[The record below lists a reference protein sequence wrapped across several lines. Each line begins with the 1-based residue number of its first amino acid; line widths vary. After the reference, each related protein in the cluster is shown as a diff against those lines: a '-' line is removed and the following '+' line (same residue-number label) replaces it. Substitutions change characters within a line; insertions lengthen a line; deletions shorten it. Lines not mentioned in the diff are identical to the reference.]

1 MAIVQHLIVDEF
13 GVHIGK
19 HSERLQVMRIGEGTP
34 SERMITQAPLLHL
47 ETVVVTGRGVSV
59 SADAIEACTRRGIP
73 IFFLDSLG
81 RPYAALYSAGL
92 TGTVLT
98 RRAQLA
104 ALTSGLD
111 RAACARRGVAA
122 ALAFAEGKI
131 RNQGNLLRYMG
142 KYRKEADPA
151 LFAAI
156 DDSAGK
162 VLAHLDELARLRE
175 AAEVDDVRFELLGI
189 EGRAAQGYW
198 KAIQGILPEEYGW
211 PGRRRRGAKDPINS
225 ALNYGY
231 GILYSQVERALVLAG
246 LDPYGGFIHVDR
258 PGKPS
263 LVLDVIEEFRQAV
276 VDRTV
281 FGLANK
287 HFRIEQ
293 DERGRLT
300 EETRRKLADKVLERL
315 EAPVRY
321 EKRRLPLRAVLQSQ
335 ARHLAT
341 FLRSERDEYE
351 PFVAG
356 W

>member
-1 MAIVQHLIVDEF
+1 MAIVRHLIVDEI

-34 SERMITQAPLLHL
+34 SERLVQQAPLMHL
-47 ETVVVTGRGVSV
+47 ETVVVTGRGVSL
-59 SADAIEACTRRGIP
+59 SADAIEACTERGIP
-73 IFFLDSLG
+73 IFFLNKLG

-104 ALTSGLD
+104 ALAADLD
-111 RAACARRGVAA
+111 GEAHGRRGVAV

-131 RNQGNLLRYMG
+131 RNQANLLRYMG
-142 KYRKEADPA
+142 KYRKEADPD
-151 LFAAI
+151 LFAEIERGAEE
-156 DDSAGK
+156 
-162 VLAHLDELARLRE
+162 VLAHLGELKALSG
-175 AAEVDDVRFELLGI
+175 ASAVGDIRFELLGI
-189 EGRAAQGYW
+189 EGRAAQRYW
-198 KAIQGILPEEYGW
+198 RVVKQVLPARYGW
-211 PGRRRRGAKDPINS
+211 PGRKGRGARDPVNS

-263 LVLDVIEEFRQAV
+263 LALDLIEEFRQAV

-281 FGLANK
+281 FGLVNK
-287 HFRIEQ
+287 GVRIGQ
-293 DERGRLT
+293 DERGLLT
-300 EETRRKLADKVLERL
+300 QETRRMLAEKVLARL
-315 EAPVRY
+315 EKPARY
-321 EKRRLPLRAVLQSQ
+321 EKKRLPLRGILQSQ

-341 FLRSERDEYE
+341 FLRGERQGYR

>member
-1 MAIVQHLIVDEF
+1 MAIVQHLVVDQY
-13 GVHIGK
+13 GVHVGK

-34 SERMITQAPLLHL
+34 SERMVQQAPLLHL
-47 ETVVVTGRGVSV
+47 ETVVVTGRGISL
-59 SADAIEACTRRGIP
+59 SADAIAACTERGIP
-73 IFFLDSLG
+73 IFFLDRLG

-104 ALTSGLD
+104 ALALD
-111 RAACARRGVAA
+111 GEEGAYSRRGVHV

-131 RNQGNLLRYMG
+131 RNQANLLRYMG
-142 KYRKEADPA
+142 KYRKEADA
-151 LFAAI
+151 ELFQEI
-156 DDSAGK
+156 DRCAGE
-162 VLAHLDELARLRE
+162 VLAHLDELKKLAS
-175 AAEVDDVRFELLGI
+175 AEHVDDVRFELLGI
-189 EGRAAQGYW
+189 EGRAAQRYW
-198 KAIQGILPEEYGW
+198 HAIKQIVPEEYGW
-211 PGRRRRGAKDPINS
+211 PGRKRRGAKDPVNS

-263 LVLDVIEEFRQAV
+263 LVLDLIEEFRQPV

-281 FGLANK
+281 LGLANK
-287 HFRIEQ
+287 RVKLTQ
-293 DERGRLT
+293 GERGLLT
-300 EETRRKLADKVLERL
+300 KETRRKLADKVLARL
-315 EAPVRY
+315 EGAARY
-321 EKRRLPLRAVLQSQ
+321 EKRRRPLRAILQSQ

-341 FLRSERDEYE
+341 FLRGERDRYE

>member
-1 MAIVQHLIVDEF
+1 MAIVQHLVVDDF
-13 GVHIGK
+13 GVHVGK
-19 HSERLQVMRIGEGTP
+19 HSERLQVMRVGEGTP
-34 SERMITQAPLLHL
+34 SERLVQQAPLLHL
-47 ETVVVTGRGVSV
+47 ETVVVTGRGVSL
-59 SADAIEACTRRGIP
+59 SADAIEACTERGIP

-104 ALTSGLD
+104 ALAADLD
-111 RAACARRGVAA
+111 AEAHGRRGVAA

-131 RNQGNLLRYMG
+131 RNQANLLRYMG
-142 KYRKEADPA
+142 KYRKEADPE
-151 LFAAI
+151 LYGEI
-156 DDSAGK
+156 QHSVGQ
-162 VLAHLDELARLRE
+162 VLAHLADLERLAGASRVE
-175 AAEVDDVRFELLGI
+175 EVRFELLGI
-189 EGRAAQGYW
+189 EGRAAQWYW
-198 KAIQGILPEEYGW
+198 RAAKGMVPEEYGW
-211 PGRRRRGAKDPINS
+211 PGRRGRGARDAVNS

-263 LVLDVIEEFRQAV
+263 LVLDLIEEFRQAV

-281 FGLANK
+281 LGLANK
-287 HFRIEQ
+287 RVKLEQ
-293 DERGRLT
+293 DERGLLMQ
-300 EETRRKLADKVLERL
+300 ETRRQLAEKVLARL
-315 EAPVRY
+315 EGATRY
-321 EKRRLPLRAVLQSQ
+321 EKKRLPLRAVIQSQ

-341 FLRSERDEYE
+341 FLRGERDRYE
-351 PFVAG
+351 PFVAD

>member
-1 MAIVQHLIVDEF
+1 MAIIHHLIVDEF

-19 HSERLQVMRIGEGTP
+19 HSERLQVMRIGEGAP
-34 SERMITQAPLLHL
+34 SERMVQEAPLLHL
-47 ETVVVTGRGVSV
+47 EMVVITGKGISL
-59 SADAIEACTRRGIP
+59 SADAIEACTERGIP

-92 TGTVLT
+92 AGTVLT

-104 ALTSGLD
+104 ALAADLD
-111 RAACARRGVAA
+111 GETYGRRGVQV

-131 RNQGNLLRYMG
+131 RNQANLLRYMG

-151 LFAAI
+151 LFQEI
-156 DDSAGK
+156 DRCAGQ
-162 VLAHLDELARLRE
+162 VLAHLTDLEKLQGMARVNDIRS
-175 AAEVDDVRFELLGI
+175 ELLGI
-189 EGRAAQGYW
+189 EGRAAQAYW
-198 KAIQGILPEEYGW
+198 QAIRLILPDKYSW
-211 PGRRRRGAKDPINS
+211 PGRRHRGARDPVNS

-263 LVLDVIEEFRQAV
+263 LVLDLIEEFRQAV
-276 VDRTV
+276 VDRTIL
-281 FGLANK
+281 GLAGK
-287 HFRIEQ
+287 RVAIEQ
-293 DERGRLT
+293 DEKGLLT
-300 EETRRKLADKVLERL
+300 QETRRMLADKVLARL
-315 EAPVRY
+315 EGVARY
-321 EKRRLPLRAVLQSQ
+321 EKKRLPLRAILQSQ

-341 FLRSERDEYE
+341 FLRGERERYS
-351 PFVAG
+351 PFVAT

>member
-1 MAIVQHLIVDEF
+1 MAIVQHLVVDQY
-13 GVHIGK
+13 GVHVGK

-34 SERMITQAPLLHL
+34 SERMVQQAPLLHL
-47 ETVVVTGRGVSV
+47 ETVVVTGRGISL
-59 SADAIEACTRRGIP
+59 SADAIAACTERGIP

-104 ALTSGLD
+104 ALALD
-111 RAACARRGVAA
+111 TEEDAYSRRGVHV
-122 ALAFAEGKI
+122 ALAFAQGKI
-131 RNQGNLLRYMG
+131 RNQANLLRYMG
-142 KYRKEADPA
+142 KYRKEADSE
-151 LFAAI
+151 LFREI
-156 DDSAGK
+156 DRCAGE
-162 VLAHLDELARLRE
+162 VLAHLDDLKRLAS
-175 AAEVDDVRFELLGI
+175 AKHVDDVRFELLGI
-189 EGRAAQGYW
+189 EGRAAQQYW
-198 KAIQGILPEEYGW
+198 RAIKQIVPGEYGW
-211 PGRRRRGAKDPINS
+211 PGRKRRGAKDPVNS

-263 LVLDVIEEFRQAV
+263 LVLDLIEEFRQAV

-281 FGLANK
+281 LGLANK
-287 HFRIEQ
+287 RVKLAQ
-293 DERGRLT
+293 DERGLLT
-300 EETRRKLADKVLERL
+300 KETRRKLADKVLARL
-315 EAPVRY
+315 EGAARY
-321 EKRRLPLRAVLQSQ
+321 EKRRRPLRAILQSQ

-341 FLRSERDEYE
+341 FLRGERDRYE

>member
-34 SERMITQAPLLHL
+34 SERMVQQAPLLHL
-47 ETVVVTGRGVSV
+47 QTVVVSGRGVSV
-59 SADAIEACTRRGIP
+59 SADAIEACTERGIP

-104 ALTSGLD
+104 ALASDLD
-111 RAACARRGVAA
+111 SEIYGRRGVAV
-122 ALAFAEGKI
+122 ALAFAGSKI
-131 RNQGNLLRYMG
+131 RNQANLLRYMG
-142 KYRKEADPA
+142 KYRKQADPV
-151 LFAAI
+151 LYQEIERRAAQ
-156 DDSAGK
+156 
-162 VLAHLDELARLRE
+162 VLDHLAKLKKLEGAAR
-175 AAEVDDVRFELLGI
+175 VDDIRFELLGV
-189 EGRAAQGYW
+189 EGRAAQRYW
-198 KAIQGILPEEYGW
+198 SAIKQILPPEYGW
-211 PGRRRRGAKDPINS
+211 PGRKGRGARDAVNS

-231 GILYSQVERALVLAG
+231 GVLYSQVERAIVLAG

-263 LVLDVIEEFRQAV
+263 LVLDLIEEFRQAI

-281 FGLANK
+281 LGLANK
-287 HFRIEQ
+287 GVRLEQ
-293 DERGRLT
+293 DERGLL
-300 EETRRKLADKVLERL
+300 EKETRRKIADKVLQRL
-315 EAPVRY
+315 EAPARY
-321 EKRRLPLRAVLQSQ
+321 EKRRLPLRAILQSQ

-341 FLRSERDEYE
+341 FLRGEREQYE
-351 PFVAG
+351 PFVAS

>member
-1 MAIVQHLIVDEF
+1 MSIVQHLIVDGY

-19 HSERLQVMRIGEGTP
+19 RSERLQVMRVGEGTP
-34 SERMITQAPLLHL
+34 TERLVQQAPLLHL
-47 ETVVVTGRGVSV
+47 DTVVVTGRGVSM
-59 SADAIEACTRRGIP
+59 SADAIKACTDRGIP
-73 IFFLDSLG
+73 VFFLDNLG

-98 RRAQLA
+98 RRAQLS
-104 ALTSGLD
+104 ALDCGLD
-111 RAACARRGVAA
+111 REACTRRGVCA

-131 RNQGNLLRYMG
+131 RNQVNLLRYMA
-142 KYRKEADPA
+142 KYRKEADPD
-151 LFAAI
+151 LFQEMERCAVEA
-156 DDSAGK
+156 
-162 VLAHLDELARLRE
+162 LAHLDELQGLEDAPHVE
-175 AAEVDDVRFELLGI
+175 EIRFELLGI
-189 EGRAAQGYW
+189 EGRAAQWYW
-198 KAIQGILPEEYGW
+198 KAIRKVLPDRYGW
-211 PGRRRRGAKDPINS
+211 PGRRGRGARDPVNS

-263 LVLDVIEEFRQAV
+263 LVLDLIEEFRQAV

-281 FGLANK
+281 FALANK
-287 HFRIEQ
+287 RVKLEQ
-293 DERGRLT
+293 DERGFLAK
-300 EETRRKLADKVLERL
+300 ETRRKLADKVLARL
-315 EAPVRY
+315 DKPARY
-321 EKRRLPLRAVLQSQ
+321 EGRRRPLRAILQYQ

-341 FLRSERDEYE
+341 YLRGERDQYR

>member
-1 MAIVQHLIVDEF
+1 MPIVQHLIVDEY

-34 SERMITQAPLLHL
+34 SERMVQQAPLLHL

-59 SADAIEACTRRGIP
+59 SADAIEACTERGTP

-104 ALTSGLD
+104 ALASDLD
-111 RAACARRGVAA
+111 GEVYGRRGVTL

-131 RNQGNLLRYMG
+131 RNQANLLRYMG
-142 KYRKEADPA
+142 KYRKQADPDLYQEIERRA
-151 LFAAI
+151 GRVLDHLAELEKLAGAA
-156 DDSAGK
+156 
-162 VLAHLDELARLRE
+162 R
-175 AAEVDDVRFELLGI
+175 VDDIRFEILGV
-189 EGRAAQGYW
+189 EGRAAQHYW
-198 KAIQGILPEEYGW
+198 SAIKQVLPPEYEW
-211 PGRRRRGAKDPINS
+211 PGRKGRGARDAINS

-231 GILYSQVERALVLAG
+231 GVLYSQVERAIVLAG

-263 LVLDVIEEFRQAV
+263 LVLDLIEEFRQAA
-276 VDRTV
+276 VDRTI
-281 FGLANK
+281 FALANK
-287 HFRIEQ
+287 GVRLAQ
-293 DERGRLT
+293 DERGRL
-300 EETRRKLADKVLERL
+300 EKETRRKIAEKVLHRL
-315 EAPVRY
+315 ESPARY
-321 EKRRLPLRAVLQSQ
+321 EKRRLPLRAILQSQ

-341 FLRSERDEYE
+341 FLRGERAKYR
-351 PFVAG
+351 PFVAS

>member
-1 MAIVQHLIVDEF
+1 MAIIQHLVVDEF
-13 GVHIGK
+13 GTHVGK
-19 HSERLQVMRIGEGTP
+19 HSERLQVMRVGEGTP
-34 SERMITQAPLLHL
+34 SERMIQQAPLLHL
-47 ETVVVTGRGVSV
+47 ESVIVSGRGISLSV
-59 SADAIEACTRRGIP
+59 DAIEACTERGIP

-104 ALTSGLD
+104 ALASDLD
-111 RAACARRGVAA
+111 GEVHGRRGVAV

-131 RNQGNLLRYMG
+131 RNQANLLRYMG
-142 KYRKEADPA
+142 KYRKETNPE
-151 LFAAI
+151 LYREI
-156 DDSAGK
+156 DRRTGE
-162 VLAHLDELARLRE
+162 VLAHLPELEKLAGAAR
-175 AAEVDDVRFELLGI
+175 VDDVRFELLGI
-189 EGRAAQGYW
+189 EGRAAQRYW
-198 KAIQGILPEEYGW
+198 AAVKQVLPEEVGW
-211 PGRRRRGAKDPINS
+211 PGRKGRGAKDPVNS

-263 LVLDVIEEFRQAV
+263 LVLDLIEEFRQAV

-281 FGLANK
+281 FGLVNK
-287 HFRIEQ
+287 GVKLEQ
-293 DERGRLT
+293 DERGLLAQD
-300 EETRRKLADKVLERL
+300 TRRALADKVLARL
-315 EAPVRY
+315 EGAARY
-321 EKRRLPLRAVLQSQ
+321 EKRRLPLRGILQSQ

-341 FLRSERDEYE
+341 FLRGERERYE
-351 PFVAG
+351 PFVAS

>member
-1 MAIVQHLIVDEF
+1 MSIIQHLIVDEY
-13 GVHIGK
+13 GLHVGK

-34 SERMITQAPLLHL
+34 SERMVQEAPLLHL
-47 ETVVVTGRGVSV
+47 ESVVVSGRGVSL
-59 SADAIEACTRRGIP
+59 SADAIEACTERGIP

-104 ALTSGLD
+104 ALAADLD
-111 RAACARRGVAA
+111 GVVYGRRGVAA
-122 ALAFAEGKI
+122 ALAFAGGKL
-131 RNQGNLLRYMG
+131 RNQANLLRYMG
-142 KYRKEADPA
+142 KYRKEANPELYA
-151 LFAAI
+151 EI
-156 DDSAGK
+156 ERCAGQ
-162 VLAHLDELARLRE
+162 VLAHLAGLDRLAG
-175 AAEVDDVRFELLGI
+175 AARVDDIRFELLGV
-189 EGRAAQGYW
+189 EGRAAQAYW
-198 KAIQGILPEEYGW
+198 SAIKLVVPEEYSW
-211 PGRRRRGAKDPINS
+211 PGRERRGARDPLNS

-263 LVLDVIEEFRQAV
+263 LVLDLIEEFRQAV

-281 FGLANK
+281 LGLANK
-287 HFRIEQ
+287 HVPLQQ
-293 DERGRLT
+293 DERGLLT
-300 EETRRKLADKVLERL
+300 QETRRRLADKVLARL
-315 EAPVRY
+315 EGAARY
-321 EKRRLPLRAVLQSQ
+321 EKKQQPLRAILQSQ

-341 FLRSERDEYE
+341 FLRGEREQYE

>member
-1 MAIVQHLIVDEF
+1 MAIVQHLIVDGF
-13 GVHIGK
+13 GVHVGK

-34 SERMITQAPLLHL
+34 SERMVQQAPLLHL
-47 ETVVVTGRGVSV
+47 ETVVVTGRGISV
-59 SADAIEACTRRGIP
+59 SADAIEACTERGIP

-104 ALTSGLD
+104 ALASDLD
-111 RAACARRGVAA
+111 RETCGQRGVRV

-131 RNQGNLLRYMG
+131 RNQANLLRYMG
-142 KYRKEADPA
+142 KYRKEADP
-151 LFAAI
+151 LLYEEI
-156 DDSAGK
+156 ERGAGE
-162 VLAHLDELARLRE
+162 VVAHLADLEALSGAAR
-175 AAEVDDVRFELLGI
+175 VGDIRFEILGI
-189 EGRAAQGYW
+189 EGRAAQRYW
-198 KAIQGILPEEYGW
+198 KAIKRMLPEEYGW
-211 PGRRRRGAKDPINS
+211 PGRKGRGAKDPVNS

-263 LVLDVIEEFRQAV
+263 LVLDLIEEFRQAV

-287 HFRIEQ
+287 GMKLEQ
-293 DERGRLT
+293 DERGLLAKG
-300 EETRRKLADKVLERL
+300 TRRALADKVLARL
-315 EAPVRY
+315 EGAARY
-321 EKRRLPLRAVLQSQ
+321 EKRRLPLRGVVQSQ

-341 FLRSERDEYE
+341 FLRGERDRYE